1 MKAVLLAAGKGRR
14 LKGITKGIPKPML
27 KVMNKPILQH
37 NIEWLRSYGIR
48 DIYINLHHLPEVIT
62 GYFKDGS
69 EYGIRITYSYEKNL
83 LGTAGAVKKISET
96 YWENDNAPFLV
107 IYGDNL
113 LNFNLKQI
121 SRFHKISKGTA
132 TIALYQ
138 KGNVSQSGIVQVD
151 KNGRVIKFIE
161 KPRPEEMV
169 SDLVNTGIYILERD
183 ILKYIPDNEF
193 FDFGND
199 LFPIALENGEKIFGI
214 LVKGKLIAVDTPE
227 LLNMCQ
233 SVN

>member
-1 MKAVLLAAGKGRR
+1 
-14 LKGITKGIPKPML
+14 
-27 KVMNKPILQH
+27 
-37 NIEWLRSYGIR
+37 
-48 DIYINLHHLPEVIT
+48 
-62 GYFKDGS
+62 
-69 EYGIRITYSYEKNL
+69 
-83 LGTAGAVKKISET
+83 
-96 YWENDNAPFLV
+96 
-107 IYGDNL
+107 
-113 LNFNLKQI
+113 
-121 SRFHKISKGTA
+121 
-132 TIALYQ
+132 
-138 KGNVSQSGIVQVD
+138 VD